1 MVREFKF
8 FDYRTP
14 NSPSYYDI
22 RGYDFIGVSARHFD
36 ERLLRPYK
44 FLMYRHIETGAE
56 ISANIVYEDHPMF
69 NYNN

>member
-1 MVREFKF
+1 MREFKF

-14 NSPSYYDI
+14 NNPSYYDVM
-22 RGYDFIGVSARHFD
+22 GYDFIGVSEQYFD
-36 ERLLRPYK
+36 KTTHRPYK

-56 ISANIVYEDHPMF
+56 IHANIAYEDHPMF